1 MDYKLI
7 EREQIIVGGISVE
20 TQYENNNKD
29 RKRLFDDFRGEKM
42 ELLSKYAKNPNEFY
56 CATWLTGVGE
66 NFFYLLSQEIADEA
80 SGFETQTIPAG
91 LYACAKFPKNN
102 NDTLQA
108 WIDFYEKIDAD
119 KSKTGYRATGADSAY
134 PHFERYPNGL
144 DGDYELWI
152 SLEKDV

>member
-7 EREQIIVGGISVE
+7 EREEITVGGISIE

-29 RKRLFDDFRGEKM
+29 RKILFDDFRDGKM

-66 NFFYLLSQEIADEA
+66 NFFYLLSQEVAGEA
-80 SGFETQTIPAG
+80 NGFETKTIPAG

-108 WIDFYEKIDAD
+108 WIDFYEKIYED
-119 KSKTGYRATGADSAY
+119 KPKTGYRATNGDNAY

-144 DGDYELWI
+144 DQDYELWI
-152 SLEKDV
+152 LLEKDI